1 MKTAKKVVNPQQ
13 IKSLGSPVRLAIVEA
28 LESSP
33 PLSVASLARRIGDT
47 PDGLYYHLRILERL
61 NLVKKE
67 GELVYLRQ
75 PLMLLGYNTAD
86 KKNRLAVVQV
96 ARALLRS
103 AYRYFVAAF
112 RPGVRVSGRRRELW
126 VGQRAA
132 RLTPSQLERLNAL
145 VWDALLTFS
154 EGPAEDERN
163 PVYVFTFALSPYS
176 K

>member
-1 MKTAKKVVNPQQ
+1 MKTVKKLVNPQQ

-28 LESSP
+28 LESSS
-33 PLSVASLARRIGDT
+33 PLSVASLARRLGDT
-47 PDGLYYHLRILERL
+47 PDGLYYHLHILERRG
-61 NLVKKE
+61 LVKKK
-67 GELVYLRQ
+67 GELVFLTR
-75 PLMLLGYNTAD
+75 PMMLLAYDAAD
-86 KKNRLAVVQV
+86 QKNRRAVIQV

-103 AYRYFVAAF
+103 AYRSFVAAF

-132 RLTPSQLERLNAL
+132 RLTPAQLERMNAIL
-145 VWDALLTFS
+145 WDALLTFS
-154 EGPAEDERN
+154 DGPAEDERN